1 MTAAS
6 LLILAATGGTATS
19 DPVMQN
25 EVGRDM
31 ISLHIPL
38 LLGLGFLILM
48 VAWLPLI
55 LRRLPLSLPIICLG
69 LGMVIFS
76 WPPFSDYSPHPTE
89 TPVIIEKATE
99 LIVIISLMGA
109 GLKISRP
116 FARDGWA
123 LPVRLLALTMPLTIL
138 CLAFLGGWLLG
149 LPVATALLL
158 GACLAPTDPVLA
170 SDVQIER
177 PANTD
182 EDEVRFALTA
192 EAGLND
198 ALAFPFVHLAI
209 AASIAG
215 FGMDVWKEWV
225 ITDVVVR
232 GLVGVAVGMILG
244 TLLGKAIYKLPT
256 GTRLSRTGD
265 GFVALGATLIVYALT
280 EYLQGY
286 GFLAVFLA
294 GMSLR
299 REAGD
304 HEYNVRLHDFAD
316 ETERL
321 LMMILLVCFG
331 GMIIGG
337 GLLQEIDWR
346 HLLFALLALLV
357 IRPMAG
363 WLSMTGIKRSAG
375 ERAIVSFFGIR
386 GLGSVFYLAFA
397 LNHGD
402 FGAGNDLWPVVSL
415 VIFLSILL
423 HGVAVTP
430 TMRRLDRIKS
440 D

>member
-1 MTAAS
+1 MTS
-6 LLILAATGGTATS
+6 HILFMLAATGGTAAS

-25 EVGRDM
+25 EVGRD
-31 ISLHIPL
+31 IVSLYSPL
-38 LLGLGFLILM
+38 LLGLGMLILM

-55 LRRLPLSLPIICLG
+55 LRRLPLSLPIVCLA

-116 FARDGWA
+116 FTRDGWA
-123 LPVRLLALTMPLTIL
+123 LPARLLALTMPLTIL
-138 CLAFLGGWLLG
+138 VLAFLGGWLLG

-177 PANTD
+177 PANAD

-215 FGMDVWKEWV
+215 FGLDVWKEWA
-225 ITDVVVR
+225 ISDIAVR
-232 GLVGVAVGMILG
+232 GLVGIVVGVALG
-244 TLLGKAIYKLPT
+244 KLLGKAIYKLPSD
-256 GTRLSRTGD
+256 TRLSRTGD

-280 EYLQGY
+280 EYLHGY

-294 GMSLR
+294 GLSLR
-299 REAGD
+299 RAAGD

-337 GLLQEIDWR
+337 GLLQQIGWS
-346 HLLFALLALLV
+346 HVLFALLALLIV
-357 IRPMAG
+357 RPIIG
-363 WLSMTGIKRSAG
+363 WLSMTGIKRSRR
-375 ERAIVSFFGIR
+375 ERFIISFFGIR

-397 LNHGD
+397 LNHGE
-402 FGAGNDLWPVVSL
+402 FGNGNDLWPVVSL
-415 VIFLSILL
+415 VIIISIVL
-423 HGVAVTP
+423 HGVIVTP
-430 TMRRLDRIKS
+430 MMRQLEKKQS
-440 D
+440 S

>member
-1 MTAAS
+1 MVS
-6 LLILAATGGTATS
+6 LY
-19 DPVMQN
+19 
-25 EVGRDM
+25 
-31 ISLHIPL
+31 IPL
-38 LLGLGFLILM
+38 LLGLGVLIMM
-48 VAWLPLI
+48 VAWLPLV

-76 WPPFSDYSPHPTE
+76 WPPFSDYSPHPME

-123 LPVRLLALTMPLTIL
+123 LPVRLLALTMPLTIV
-138 CLAFLGGWLLG
+138 CLAFLGSWLLG
-149 LPVATALLL
+149 FPIATALLL

-215 FGMDVWKEWV
+215 FGADVWKEWAV
-225 ITDVVVR
+225 NDIAVR
-232 GLVGVAVGMILG
+232 GLIGILVGMVLG
-244 TLLGKAIYKLPT
+244 TLLGKAIYKLPS

-265 GFVALGATLIVYALT
+265 GFVALGVTLIVYALT
-280 EYLQGY
+280 EYLHGY

-294 GMSLR
+294 GLSLR

-304 HEYNVRLHDFAD
+304 HEYNLRMHDFAD

-337 GLLQEIDWR
+337 GLLQEIGWN
-346 HLLFALLALLV
+346 HVVFALLV
-357 IRPMAG
+357 ILIVRPVIG
-363 WLSMTGIKRSAG
+363 WLSMTGIKRSRG
-375 ERAIVSFFGIR
+375 ERFIVSFFGIR

-397 LNHGD
+397 LNHGE
-402 FGAGNDLWPVVSL
+402 FGNGNELWPVVSL
-415 VIFLSILL
+415 VIFISILL

-430 TMRRLDRIKS
+430 TMRRLDKK
-440 D
+440 

>member
-209 AASIAG
+209 AASI
-215 FGMDVWKEWV
+215 
-225 ITDVVVR
+225 
-232 GLVGVAVGMILG
+232 VGVAVGMILG

>member
-1 MTAAS
+1 
-6 LLILAATGGTATS
+6 
-19 DPVMQN
+19 MQN
-25 EVGRDM
+25 EVGRD
-31 ISLHIPL
+31 IVSIYSPL
-38 LLGLGFLILM
+38 LLGLGLLILL

-116 FARDGWA
+116 FSRRGWA
-123 LPVRLLALTMPLTIL
+123 LPTRLLALTMPLTIIS
-138 CLAFLGGWLLG
+138 LAFLGGWLLG

-198 ALAFPFVHLAI
+198 GLAFPFIHLAI

-215 FGMDVWKEWV
+215 FGMDVWKEWAV
-225 ITDVVVR
+225 SDVAIR
-232 GLVGVAVGMILG
+232 CLVGVVVGIVLG
-244 TLLGKAIYKLPT
+244 KLLGKAIYRLPS

-265 GFVALGATLIVYALT
+265 GFVALGATLIVYALA
-280 EYLQGY
+280 EYLHGY

-294 GMSLR
+294 GLSLR

-304 HEYNVRLHDFAD
+304 QEYDIRLHDFAD

-337 GLLQEIDWR
+337 GLLEEVGWGHVI
-346 HLLFALLALLV
+346 FALLAILIVRPV
-357 IRPMAG
+357 IG
-363 WLSMTGIKRSAG
+363 WLSMTGIKRSPR
-375 ERAIVSFFGIR
+375 ERFIISFFGIR

-397 LNHGD
+397 LNRGE
-402 FGAGNDLWPVVSL
+402 FGNGSDLWPVVSL
-415 VIFLSILL
+415 VIILSIVL
-423 HGVAVTP
+423 HGIFVTP
-430 TMRRLDRIKS
+430 MMRKLEKQEAN
-440 D
+440 

>member
-1 MTAAS
+1 MTA
-6 LLILAATGGTATS
+6 LNLIILAATGGTAAS
-19 DPVMQN
+19 DPLMQN
-25 EVGRDM
+25 EVGRD
-31 ISLHIPL
+31 IVSLYMPL
-38 LLGLGFLILM
+38 LLGLGLLILM

-55 LRRLPLSLPIICLG
+55 LRRQPLSLPIICLG
-69 LGMVIFS
+69 LGMLIFS

-116 FARDGWA
+116 FGRDRWA
-123 LPVRLLALTMPLTIL
+123 LPIRLLGLTMPLTIL

-149 LPVATALLL
+149 LPFASALLL

-177 PANTD
+177 PANAD

-198 ALAFPFVHLAI
+198 ALAFPFIHLAV

-215 FGMDVWKEWV
+215 FGLDVWKEWA
-225 ITDVVVR
+225 INDIAIR
-232 GLVGVAVGMILG
+232 CLVGIIVGIVLG
-244 TLLGKAIYKLPT
+244 KLLGKAIYKLPSD
-256 GTRLSRTGD
+256 TRLSRTGD
-265 GFVALGATLIVYALT
+265 GFVALGVTLIVYALT
-280 EYLQGY
+280 EYLHGY

-294 GMSLR
+294 GLSLR

-304 HEYNVRLHDFAD
+304 HEYNTRLHDFAD

-337 GLLQEIDWR
+337 GLLQQIEWGHVI
-346 HLLFALLALLV
+346 FAVLALLV
-357 IRPMAG
+357 VRPFIG
-363 WLSMTGIKRSAG
+363 WLSMTGIKRSRR
-375 ERAIVSFFGIR
+375 ERFIISFFGIR
-386 GLGSVFYLAFA
+386 GLGSVFYLAYA

-402 FGAGNDLWPVVSL
+402 FGNGNDLWTVVSL
-415 VIFLSILL
+415 VILASILM
-423 HGVAVTP
+423 HGIAVTP
-430 TMRRLDRIKS
+430 MMRRLEKKRS
-440 D
+440 S